1 MSPAPPIL
9 RSERV
14 RLRSV
19 EPGDRDRLRDILEE
33 PSVAR
38 WWTPG
43 SPDHLVDEWLEPD
56 DDTTSLVIEVEGR
69 VVGSLQWY
77 EEPGDDYRYASIDLF
92 LDTAHQD
99 QGLGPEAIR
108 TAARHLFD
116 ERGHHRL
123 TIDPAAANERAIR
136 AYERVGFRRIG
147 VMRDYERGADG
158 DWHDN
163 LLMDLLVGELTDSP
177 RPA

>member
-1 MSPAPPIL
+1 MSHEAPIL
-9 RSERV
+9 DGERV
-14 RLRSV
+14 RLRPI
-19 EPGDRDRLRDILEE
+19 EPDDRLRLRDILAE

-43 SPDHLVDEWLEPD
+43 SLDHLVDEWLDADE
-56 DDTTSLVIEVEGR
+56 DTTVLAIEVEGR

-77 EEPGDDYRYASIDLF
+77 EEPGDDYRFASIDLF

-108 TAARHLFD
+108 TVARHLFD

-123 TIDPAAANERAIR
+123 TIDPAAANGRAIR
-136 AYERVGFRRIG
+136 AYERVGFRRVG
-147 VMRDYERGADG
+147 VMRSYERGADG
-158 DWHDN
+158 SWHDN
-163 LLMDLLVGELTDSP
+163 LLLDLLVGELTDSP
-177 RPA
+177 RTV

>member
-9 RSERV
+9 QGERV
-14 RLRSV
+14 RLRPV
-19 EPGDRDRLRDILEE
+19 GPGDRDRLREILGE

-56 DDTTSLVIEVEGR
+56 DDTICLVIEVEDR
-69 VVGSLQWY
+69 VVGSLEWS
-77 EEPGDDYRYASIDLF
+77 EEPGDDYRSASIDLF

-108 TAARHLFD
+108 TAARHLFG

-147 VMRDYERGADG
+147 VMRAYERGADG
-158 DWHDN
+158 SWHDN
-163 LLMDLLVGELTDSP
+163 LLMDLLRDEL
-177 RPA
+177 R